1 MMHEWQLTSISSSIT
16 VMVQYLESIVLE
28 RPSAV
33 SSAEAKMCFIIT
45 KFTSMFLHRYVQQ
58 TI

>member
-1 MMHEWQLTSISSSIT
+1 MMHEWQLTSISSAIT
-16 VMVQYLESIVLE
+16 VMVQNLESIVLE

-45 KFTSMFLHRYVQQ
+45 KFTSMFLHRYVQ
-58 TI
+58 